1 MGGSGVKVSLEK
13 LTAQA
18 TSTGFRP
25 DVLEKVAHLLGLL
38 EALRSH
44 PFLKGKLAL
53 KGGTALNLFVFNV
66 PRLSV
71 DIDLNYVG
79 AADLE
84 AMFAERPQV
93 EQAVQAVFAREGF
106 TVRRAP
112 EEHAGGKWSLRYQS
126 AAGRSGNLEVDLNFM
141 YRFPLWPI
149 TIMDSFSVGDWQA
162 TGIPVLDI
170 HELAAGKLAALL
182 ARRQARD
189 LFDSHA
195 ILQTKNLDKG
205 RLRTAF
211 VVYGAMNRKDWR
223 SISVE
228 DVSFDEEDLARQL
241 LPTLRIS
248 PTMKQST
255 VADYGTRLAVEC
267 RQALSVVLPFNEA
280 ERAFLDLLLD
290 QGEIDSTILTADPI
304 LQERIQGQPL
314 LEWKALNVRKH
325 KGLI

>member
-1 MGGSGVKVSLEK
+1 M
-13 LTAQA
+13 
-18 TSTGFRP
+18 
-25 DVLEKVAHLLGLL
+25 
-38 EALRSH
+38 
-44 PFLKGKLAL
+44 
-53 KGGTALNLFVFNV
+53 
-66 PRLSV
+66 

-79 AADLE
+79 EADRE
-84 AMFAERPQV
+84 AMLAERPQV

-141 YRFPLWPI
+141 YRIPLWPI
-149 TIMDSFSVGDWQA
+149 MVSNSYPVGDWQA

-195 ILQTKNLDKG
+195 ILQMKNLDKDL
-205 RLRTAF
+205 LRIAF
-211 VVYGAMNRKDWR
+211 VVYGATNRKDWR
-223 SISVE
+223 SVSVE
-228 DVSFDEEDLARQL
+228 DVNFDETDLTRQL

-248 PTMKQST
+248 PSMSQKIG
-255 VADYGTRLAVEC
+255 ADYGTRLVAEC

-280 ERAFLDLLLD
+280 EKAFFDLLLD
-290 QGEIDSTILTADPI
+290 RGEIDPAILTNDPI
-304 LQERIQGQPL
+304 LQKRIQNQPL
-314 LEWKALNVRKH
+314 LEWKALNVRQH
-325 KGLI
+325 KGLR

>member
-1 MGGSGVKVSLEK
+1 MKVSLEK
-13 LTAQA
+13 LTSQA
-18 TSTGFRP
+18 ASTGFRP

-53 KGGTALNLFVFNV
+53 KGGTALNLFVFNI

-79 AADLE
+79 ATDLE
-84 AMFAERPQV
+84 AMLAERPQV

-106 TVRRAP
+106 AVRRAP
-112 EEHAGGKWSLRYQS
+112 DEHAGGKWSLRYQS
-126 AAGRSGNLEVDLNFM
+126 AVGRSGNLEVDLNFM
-141 YRFPLWPI
+141 YRLPLWPI
-149 TIMDSFSVGDWQA
+149 TIANSFPVGDWQA

-195 ILQTKNLDKG
+195 ILQMRNLDKD

-223 SISVE
+223 SVSVE
-228 DVSFDEEDLARQL
+228 DVNFDEADLTRQL

-248 PTMKQST
+248 PLTSQKIG
-255 VADYGTRLAVEC
+255 VDYGTRLVAEC

-280 ERAFLDLLLD
+280 ERAFFDLLLD
-290 QGEIDSTILTADPI
+290 RGEIDPTILTDDPI

-325 KGLI
+325 KRLI